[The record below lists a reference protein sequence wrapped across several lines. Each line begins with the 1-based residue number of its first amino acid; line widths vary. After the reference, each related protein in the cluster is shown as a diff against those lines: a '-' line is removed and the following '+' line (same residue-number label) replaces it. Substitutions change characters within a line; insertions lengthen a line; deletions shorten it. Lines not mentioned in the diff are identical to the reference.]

1 MLMQSV
7 IAFDV
12 SMGKSYMVIYDS
24 VCSCIFEGEILHNQT
39 DFKKLYT
46 QIVTLTKNDG
56 QVPSIVFEATGVY
69 SRQLERF
76 MNDYGFPYCLLNPL
90 ESKLQTASMRMHKT
104 DKNDA
109 HRLAQTHFN
118 TKRRVKKTQDHYF
131 DQMRAFSRYY
141 HDLDEE
147 RKVIR
152 CRMHTLLQLT
162 FPELESLFTQ
172 KSELFLNILQLF
184 PHADCVKSLSKT
196 VVRNRLLANTDKKS
210 AHKTV
215 EKKAIQLIEA
225 AQNSYPAVNKDDIQ
239 CEQLQDYAKRY
250 LAILKK
256 QKEVIERMVALSK
269 ERSEYQIFISI
280 PGIGENTAVR
290 LIGEIGD
297 ISRFDNHKQLNAY
310 AGVDIRRFQSGTLFY
325 KDKINKRGNSHL
337 RKILYFTIQNMIR
350 QRRFR
355 NNHFVEYYDKLK
367 MQPYNKCHK
376 VASIAC
382 VNKLLKVAFHLIAHN
397 IVYDYETASTC
408 S

>member
-1 MLMQSV
+1 MQSV

-12 SMGKSYMVIYDS
+12 SMGKSYMAIYDS
-24 VCSCIFEGEILHNQT
+24 AQSCIFEGEIFHNQT
-39 DFKKLYT
+39 HFKKLYE
-46 QIVTLTKNDG
+46 QIVTLVRNDG

-76 MNDYGFPYCLLNPL
+76 MNDNGFSYCLLNPL

-104 DKNDA
+104 DKSDA
-109 HRLAQTHFN
+109 HRLAQSHFN
-118 TKRRVKKTQDHYF
+118 TKRRVKKTQNNYF
-131 DQMRAFSRYY
+131 DQMRALSRYY

-147 RKVIR
+147 LKVIR
-152 CRMHTLLQLT
+152 GRMHTLLQLT

-184 PHADCVKSLSKT
+184 PHADCVKQLSKT
-196 VVRNRLLANTDKKS
+196 VVRNRLLANTDKKL
-210 AHKTV
+210 APKTA

-225 AQNSYPAVNKDDIQ
+225 AQDSYPAVNQNDIQ
-239 CEQLQDYAKRY
+239 CEQLKDYAKRY
-250 LAILKK
+250 LAILRKRG
-256 QKEVIERMVALSK
+256 ELIERMVVLSK
-269 ERSEYQIFISI
+269 ERSEYQILTSI

-310 AGVDIRRFQSGTLFY
+310 AGIDIRRFQSGTLFY
-325 KDKINKRGNSHL
+325 RDKINKRGNSHL
-337 RKILYFTIQNMIR
+337 RKILYFAIQNMIR
-350 QRRFR
+350 QRRFG
-355 NNHFVEYYDKLK
+355 NNHFVDYYDKLK

-382 VNKLLKVAFHLIAHN
+382 VNKLLKVAFHLITHN
-397 IVYDYETASTC
+397 IPYDYETASTP